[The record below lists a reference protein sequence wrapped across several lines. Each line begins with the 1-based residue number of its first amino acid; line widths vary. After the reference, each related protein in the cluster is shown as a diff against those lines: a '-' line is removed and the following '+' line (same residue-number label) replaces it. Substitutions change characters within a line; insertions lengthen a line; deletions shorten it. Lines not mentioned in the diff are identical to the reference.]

1 MNCSFLPKLLQE
13 SIQRLS
19 LVRLGNVDL
28 SASVGRPPDDENPVK
43 KQNVCVFDGVL
54 NNIKFS
60 YVFMNLSLQRK
71 KNGLCEQDCQERSG
85 HLSSCKCSHQRG
97 ASVDPLVEVFLVKYS
112 IR

>member
-43 KQNVCVFDGVL
+43 KQNVGDYLRAYSAWIWAKSAPWIFFSSKNALSALVPTQQGMSGVFKL
-54 NNIKFS
+54 K
-60 YVFMNLSLQRK
+60 
-71 KNGLCEQDCQERSG
+71 LCQK
-85 HLSSCKCSHQRG
+85 L
-97 ASVDPLVEVFLVKYS
+97 
-112 IR
+112 

>member
-1 MNCSFLPKLLQE
+1 MNRFLLPKLLQE

-71 KNGLCEQDCQERSG
+71 KNGLCEQDCQERSF
-85 HLSSCKCSHQRG
+85 HLPRSQRCHQG
-97 ASVDPLVEVFLVKYS
+97 GEHLVGWPLAIVHL
-112 IR
+112 